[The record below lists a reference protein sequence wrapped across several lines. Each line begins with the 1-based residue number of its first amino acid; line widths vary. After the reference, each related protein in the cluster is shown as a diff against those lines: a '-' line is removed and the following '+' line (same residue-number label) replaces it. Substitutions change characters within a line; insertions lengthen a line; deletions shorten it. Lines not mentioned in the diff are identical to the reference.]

1 MSIVSVML
9 VIHLPC
15 LHRTSLMHGVLYPR
29 AETAGI
35 KSAQGRCVGVTAI
48 RLTQRILF
56 EPCSCAVE
64 IRGVKIYYS
73 FTDPTTSLSNRA
85 TFNK

>member
-15 LHRTSLMHGVLYPR
+15 LHRTSLMHGVLYPG

-48 RLTQRILF
+48 RLMQRILF
-56 EPCSCAVE
+56 GSSSSAVE
-64 IRGVKIYYS
+64 ICGVKIYYS

-85 TFNK
+85 AFNK